1 MSKKEVEL
9 VEPATV
15 KSESSELVTVEGVT
29 LDIWKD
35 SDSTFV
41 PALKKD
47 MPLADRREAVRHV
60 TQQVTHMKDRLH
72 AVMGEMLYE
81 ISVNKYWRDWDYRSF
96 EEYLESECEVSRR
109 TAFYYISVYRTFV
122 IELGIPADEMRELEW
137 SKAKEIVNLVDKD
150 NWKEVIDLV
159 ATMSVSEV
167 KDYVS
172 TTRTPDTSKPAKITD
187 EDDPVSK
194 RMSFRLADSQY
205 ENIERALEIA
215 KSMSGSDKSG
225 NQLDLICTTFISEAP
240 GVGVESS
247 IITLD
252 QCIKSLERTF
262 AVKLELKDVDA
273 DRYASVSE
281 A

>member
-9 VEPATV
+9 VEPAS
-15 KSESSELVTVEGVT
+15 KESESSSELVTVEGVT

-47 MPLADRREAVRHV
+47 MLPADRMSAVREV
-60 TQQVTHMKDRLH
+60 TRQVTHMKDRLH

-81 ISVNKYWRDWDYRSF
+81 ISVNKYWKDWDFRSF

-137 SKAKEIVNLVDKD
+137 SKAKEIVSLVDKD
-150 NWKEVIDLV
+150 NWKDLLDLV
-159 ATMSVSEV
+159 ATMSVAEV
-167 KDYVS
+167 KDYVAK
-172 TTRTPDTSKPAKITD
+172 TRKSDSSKPPRV
-187 EDDPVSK
+187 EDDSVSK
-194 RMSFRLADSQY
+194 RMNFRLADSQY

-215 KSMSGSDKSG
+215 KSMSGSDKAG
-225 NQLDLICTTFISEAP
+225 NQLDLICTTFISESP
-240 GVGVESS
+240 GVGVESG

-262 AVKLELKDVDA
+262 AVKLELAEVDA
-273 DRYASVSE
+273 DRYASVSDS
-281 A
+281 